1 MLKPAAAGRA
11 SHRSTQVRI
20 RSQIVSAV
28 RTLSNESHETEYA
41 VPKQLSPRVTA
52 TDPLVIK
59 IAQFSRFAKGSGC
72 H

>member
-28 RTLSNESHETEYA
+28 RTLSNEGHETEYA
-41 VPKQLSPRVTA
+41 VWKRISVQITA